1 MTGHSVTRCNLKE
14 EPVEKETALF
24 LYRKM
29 VQIRKFEEKL
39 YQLFLTRPMP
49 GSMHQYNGEEAVA
62 VGVCAHLNKDDY
74 ITSTHRGHGHCIAK
88 GVEIKKIMAEMF
100 AKTTGCCGGMGGSM
114 HIADF
119 SAGMLGAI
127 GIVGAGIPIAAGA
140 AWSCKYRGGKQVAVA
155 FFGDGAAN
163 EVAFHEALN
172 LAAVW
177 KLPAVFVCENNVYG
191 FSTHYRRV
199 TAVEDIADRAAGY
212 GMPGKVVDGMDVR
225 AVYRD
230 SGAAVERARAGD
242 GPTLLEC
249 KTYRYM
255 GHSRFEKAAYRTKD
269 ELEEWKKRDPVKL
282 FKEYLLKEMKIEE
295 KALARID
302 SGIDKE
308 ISDSVEFSE
317 KSPDPDPDD
326 YKKYIYA

>member
-1 MTGHSVTRCNLKE
+1 M
-14 EPVEKETALF
+14 EKETALF

-100 AKTTGCCGGMGGSM
+100 AKKTGCCGGMGGSM

-119 SAGMLGAI
+119 SIGMLGAI
-127 GIVGAGIPIAAGA
+127 GIVGAGIPIAVGA
-140 AWSCKYRGGKQVAVA
+140 AWSCKYRGSKQVAVA

-163 EVAFHEALN
+163 EGAFHEALN

-212 GMPGKVVDGMDVR
+212 GIPGKVVDGMSVR
-225 AVYRD
+225 AVYREF
-230 SGAAVERARAGD
+230 GEAVERARAGD

-255 GHSRFEKAAYRTKD
+255 GHSRFEKASYRTKE

-282 FKEYLLKEMKIEE
+282 FKEFLLKEMKIDG
-295 KALARID
+295 KDLGRID
-302 SGIDKE
+302 SQIDKE
-308 ISDSVEFSE
+308 ISDSVEYSE
-317 KSPDPDPDD
+317 KSPDPAPDD
-326 YKKYIYA
+326 YKKYLYA